1 MNELTEKDH
10 QLLVRKGITEATL
23 NAQVARFKQGVP
35 PIQLV
40 KAAVIDDGILPLTKE
55 DAAKYAAIYQ
65 KRKKGNKIVKFV
77 LVCLNR
83 SLLSAMALSLIGN
96 RLWHT

>member
-40 KAAVIDDGILPLTKE
+40 KAAVIDDGILLLTKE

-65 KRKKGNKIVKFV
+65 KRKKRQYYCEICACFGGCYSYV
-77 LVCLNR
+77 
-83 SLLSAMALSLIGN
+83 
-96 RLWHT
+96 